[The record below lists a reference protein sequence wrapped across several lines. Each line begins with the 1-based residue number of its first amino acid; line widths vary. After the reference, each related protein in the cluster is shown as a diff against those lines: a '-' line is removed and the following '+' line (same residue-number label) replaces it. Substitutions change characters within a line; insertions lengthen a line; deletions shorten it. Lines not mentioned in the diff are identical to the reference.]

1 MKIITIIIL
10 LILNSIPVFSCT
22 TFVLENDSSLVFGRN
37 LDWVSDNGVIVV
49 NKRNIAKESLVF
61 APEKATEWTSKYGS
75 VTFNQFGKEFPFGG
89 INEKGLV
96 VEIMV
101 VAGKYPNFDNRT
113 AINELQWVQYQL
125 DNASTIEEVIA
136 SDKHIRISIIDQS
149 LHFLVCDRLGNV
161 AVIEFD
167 ENGIHVSKASDLP
180 VPVLENETYA
190 KSLQKSRNNKKCR
203 FGTVS
208 KMINSYDGK
217 SDSAAI
223 NYSFDILNEVV
234 LDGSWSIVYD
244 IKNME
249 IHFKTSSHQTI
260 RKIRV
265 NDFNFSCDQN
275 SLLYDLEKKGKGYIN
290 LNFMNFSTELN
301 KKKFIDG
308 TKTNEIRLPKEIF
321 ILFYEYYNKSY
332 CIKGID

>member
-1 MKIITIIIL
+1 M
-10 LILNSIPVFSCT
+10 NSIPVLSCT
-22 TFVLENDSSLVFGRN
+22 TFVLKNDSSLVFGRN

-49 NKRNIAKESLVF
+49 NKRNMAKKSLVF
-61 APEKATEWTSKYGS
+61 APEKATNWTSKYGS

-125 DNASTIEEVIA
+125 DNASTIEEIIA
-136 SDKHIRISIIDQS
+136 SDKHIRISKIDQS
-149 LHFLVCDRLGNV
+149 LHFLVCDKLGNV

-167 ENGIHVSKASDLP
+167 ENGINVSKASDLP

-190 KSLQKSRNNKKCR
+190 KSLQKSINNRKCR

-208 KMINSYDGK
+208 KMINNYNGQ
-217 SDSAAI
+217 SDSSAI
-223 NYSFDILNEVV
+223 SYSFDILNEVA

-249 IHFKTSSHQTI
+249 IQFKTSSHKTI

-265 NDFNFSCDQN
+265 NDFNFSCN
-275 SLLYDLEKKGKGYIN
+275 RSSLLYDLEKKDQGYVN
-290 LNFMNFSTELN
+290 LHFINFSSELN
-301 KKKFIDG
+301 KKKFTDG
-308 TKTNEIRLPKEIF
+308 IKTNDIRLPREIF
-321 ILFYEYYNKSY
+321 ILFYEYYNKSS
-332 CIKGID
+332 CIKQTN